1 MGRISDRF
9 QRLRSEGRKAL
20 IPFITAGDPHPQ
32 HTVLFLHALVDAGA
46 DVLELG
52 VPFSDPMADG
62 PVIQLADERSLLHGT
77 TLKDVLGMVKE
88 FRTRDSATPV
98 VLMGYLN
105 PMERYGYDQFAADA
119 AEAGVDGVLTVDLP
133 PEAADGFNARLRGHG
148 IDSIFLMAPTTRDDR
163 IALIASKASGYLYYV
178 SLKGVT
184 GAGNLDVESVRQKLE
199 TIRNSTDLPVAVG
212 FGIKDAESAS
222 QIGALADGVVVGSA
236 LVNLIAARVESPE
249 EIAPALGAFLGTL
262 RVALDNLR

>member
-1 MGRISDRF
+1 
-9 QRLRSEGRKAL
+9 
-20 IPFITAGDPHPQ
+20 
-32 HTVLFLHALVDAGA
+32 
-46 DVLELG
+46 
-52 VPFSDPMADG
+52 
-62 PVIQLADERSLLHGT
+62 
-77 TLKDVLGMVKE
+77 
-88 FRTRDSATPV
+88 
-98 VLMGYLN
+98 
-105 PMERYGYDQFAADA
+105 
-119 AEAGVDGVLTVDLP
+119 
-133 PEAADGFNARLRGHG
+133 
-148 IDSIFLMAPTTRDDR
+148 MAPTTRDDR
-163 IALIASKASGYLYYV
+163 IALIASKSSGYLYYV